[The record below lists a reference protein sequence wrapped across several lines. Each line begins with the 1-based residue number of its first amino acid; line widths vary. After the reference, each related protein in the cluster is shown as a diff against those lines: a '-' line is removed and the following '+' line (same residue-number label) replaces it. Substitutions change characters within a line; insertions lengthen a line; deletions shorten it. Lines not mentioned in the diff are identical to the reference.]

1 MSQDGF
7 ILRNVLCGMFLGLA
21 IIAGWLY
28 HPHILALFHSEVPE
42 VADHLTAMK
51 DKIEKV
57 RLLIPGERNE
67 ISPAESPDKKEEKD
81 HISTRDVPA
90 AGTEA
95 PGPVKQIVQDIS
107 KNYPFDK
114 QTMYPFWRFD
124 ERRIA
129 EDFIVKIEK
138 RTGVNLT
145 LGQEG
150 YRYVIYIPAAG
161 EEEMRQKAELIKR
174 ETGIVGLKQGSL

>member
-7 ILRNVLCGMFLGLA
+7 ILRSVLFGMFLGLA

-28 HPHILALFHSEVPE
+28 YPHILALFHSEVPE

-57 RLLIPGERNE
+57 RLLIPT
-67 ISPAESPDKKEEKD
+67 PAPDKKETA
-81 HISTRDVPA
+81 STRDVPA

-95 PGPVKQIVQDIS
+95 PAPVKQIVQDIS
-107 KNYPFDK
+107 KNHSRDK

-138 RTGVNLT
+138 RTGVDLKI
-145 LGQEG
+145 GEEG

-174 ETGIVGLKQGSL
+174 ETGIIGLKDGGL

>member
-7 ILRNVLCGMFLGLA
+7 ILRSVLYGMFLGLA

-57 RLLIPGERNE
+57 RLLIPT
-67 ISPAESPDKKEEKD
+67 PASDKKEPV
-81 HISTRDVPA
+81 STGYVPA
-90 AGTEA
+90 ADTEA
-95 PGPVKQIVQDIS
+95 PAPAKQMVQDIS
-107 KNYPFDK
+107 KIEPRDK

-138 RTGVNLT
+138 RTGVNLKI
-145 LGQEG
+145 GEEG
-150 YRYVIYIPAAG
+150 YRYVVYIPAVS
-161 EEEMRQKAELIKR
+161 EEEKRQKADLIEQ
-174 ETGIVGLKQGSL
+174 ETGIIGLKQGSL

>member
-7 ILRNVLCGMFLGLA
+7 ILRSVLYGMFLGLA

-57 RLLIPGERNE
+57 RLLIPT
-67 ISPAESPDKKEEKD
+67 PAPDKDE
-81 HISTRDVPA
+81 IVSTRDVPA
-90 AGTEA
+90 EVAEV
-95 PGPVKQIVQDIS
+95 PVPAKQMVQDMS
-107 KNYPFDK
+107 KTQPRDK

-124 ERRIA
+124 ERRTA
-129 EDFIVKIEK
+129 EDFIVKIQK
-138 RTGVNLT
+138 RTGVDLT

-150 YRYVIYIPAAG
+150 YRYVIYIPAAS
-161 EEEMRQKAELIKR
+161 EEEKRQKADLIKR
-174 ETGIVGLKQGSL
+174 ETGIIGLKQGSL

>member
-7 ILRNVLCGMFLGLA
+7 ILRSVLYGMFLGLA

-57 RLLIPGERNE
+57 RLLIPT
-67 ISPAESPDKKEEKD
+67 PPLDKKEPV
-81 HISTRDVPA
+81 STRDVPA

-95 PGPVKQIVQDIS
+95 PAPVKQMVQDIS
-107 KNYPFDK
+107 KTQPRDK

-138 RTGVNLT
+138 RTGVDLKI
-145 LGQEG
+145 GEEG
-150 YRYVIYIPAAG
+150 YRYVVYIPAVS
-161 EEEMRQKAELIKR
+161 EEEKRQKAELIKR
-174 ETGIVGLKQGSL
+174 ETGIIGLKYGGM

>member
-7 ILRNVLCGMFLGLA
+7 ILRSVLYGMFLGLA

-42 VADHLTAMK
+42 VADHLTAIK

-57 RLLIPGERNE
+57 RLLIPT
-67 ISPAESPDKKEEKD
+67 SALDKKETAP
-81 HISTRDVPA
+81 TRDVLA

-95 PGPVKQIVQDIS
+95 PAPVKQVVQDIS
-107 KNYPFDK
+107 KTQPRDK

-138 RTGVNLT
+138 RTGVDLKI
-145 LGQEG
+145 GEEG
-150 YRYVIYIPAAG
+150 YRYVVYIPAVS
-161 EEEMRQKAELIKR
+161 EEEKRQKAELIER
-174 ETGIVGLKQGSL
+174 ETGIIGLKDGGM

>member
-7 ILRNVLCGMFLGLA
+7 ILRSVLYGMFLGLA

-42 VADHLTAMK
+42 VTNHLMAMK
-51 DKIEKV
+51 NKIEKV
-57 RLLIPGERNE
+57 RLLIPT
-67 ISPAESPDKKEEKD
+67 PPLDKKETD
-81 HISTRDVPA
+81 LTRDVPA
-90 AGTEA
+90 AGIEA
-95 PGPVKQIVQDIS
+95 PAPAKQIVQDIS
-107 KNYPFDK
+107 KNRAFAK

-138 RTGVNLT
+138 RTGVDLKI
-145 LGQEG
+145 GEEG
-150 YRYVIYIPAAG
+150 YRYVVYIPAVS
-161 EEEMRQKAELIKR
+161 EEEKRQKADLIEQ
-174 ETGIVGLKQGSL
+174 ETGVIGLKDEGL